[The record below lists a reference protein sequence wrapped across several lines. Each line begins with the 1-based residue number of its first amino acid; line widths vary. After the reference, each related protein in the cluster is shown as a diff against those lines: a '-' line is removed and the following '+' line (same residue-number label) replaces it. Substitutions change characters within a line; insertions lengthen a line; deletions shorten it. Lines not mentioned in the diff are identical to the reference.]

1 MKRDRLKILAYL
13 ASEVVIFLG
22 VFFIVCM
29 SLGVTKDQPPG
40 PGAVA
45 YVIIVLVFLLL
56 TPFLLIL
63 TRVMMLK
70 KSERKP
76 DIEALCEHLRLI
88 GLGAT
93 VESKQQKILS
103 FRERRFMAVL
113 IYWLIF
119 ILIFVGFML
128 LLLIPVE
135 TFWMLVG
142 VGSLILGLLML
153 LFFDPQSNDPTS
165 ILYYGNPLF
174 LGSVRIAN
182 RNIDL
187 IELQKWPVYTGGW
200 EDTSVEDKFGCF
212 FVVEAKVEGSEDKLK
227 AETKPV
233 KVRKEVVDI
242 MWEGGELAQTL
253 NSDANLRD
261 TLHHMKERH
270 LYGQCLTIKP
280 DRELQCVRIVPKRG
294 YYSPKAAFP
303 SIEAFQV
310 CDRIAQ
316 HIRSIV
322 NARP

>member
-1 MKRDRLKILAYL
+1 
-13 ASEVVIFLG
+13 
-22 VFFIVCM
+22 
-29 SLGVTKDQPPG
+29 
-40 PGAVA
+40 
-45 YVIIVLVFLLL
+45 
-56 TPFLLIL
+56 
-63 TRVMMLK
+63 MMLT

-76 DIEALCEHLRLI
+76 DIEALCEHLRQI

-93 VESKQQKILS
+93 VESKQQEILS

-113 IYWLIF
+113 IYTLIF
-119 ILIFVGFML
+119 MLLFVGFMPL
-128 LLLIPVE
+128 LLTSVE

-153 LFFDPQSNDPTS
+153 LFFDPQISSPTS
-165 ILYYGNPLF
+165 FLLFGRALF
-174 LGSVRIAN
+174 LGSIRVAN

-187 IELQKWPVYTGGW
+187 IELQKWPFYTGGW

-227 AETKPV
+227 AETTKPV

-253 NSDANLRD
+253 NNDANLMD
-261 TLHHMKERH
+261 TLYHMKDRDAS
-270 LYGQCLTIKP
+270 CLAIKP
-280 DRELQCVRIVPKRG
+280 DRERQCVRIVPKRG
-294 YYSPKAAFP
+294 YDSPKPAFP
-303 SIEAFQV
+303 TAETFEV

-316 HIRSIV
+316 HIHSIV